1 MGRHPFGRNVRLGR
15 QDGEAPR
22 ISEFFGIVIAMYWDE
37 GSHQVPHF
45 HAEHGDQAASVALDG
60 TIVVGSLSARDTRL
74 VREWAL
80 LHREELIRNWELARD
95 AKPLESIDP
104 LA

>member
-1 MGRHPFGRNVRLGR
+1 M
-15 QDGEAPR
+15 PR

-60 TIVVGSLSARDTRL
+60 AIVVGSLSACDTRL
-74 VREWAL
+74 VREWAS